1 MSIFRGSAETEEDS
15 MKNKRQNKIL
25 ELISER
31 EIGTQ
36 EELAALLKEAGFRVT
51 QATISRDIREL
62 RITKMPIEKG
72 RQRYV
77 SIQRDDPTDTDR
89 ERYKRIL
96 KDAIVSMDTAQNILV
111 VRTNAGMAMAVA
123 AAIDGI
129 RFSSIVGSLAGDDTV
144 FLAVKSKEEA
154 EMILRRIETVTEE
167 A

>member
-1 MSIFRGSAETEEDS
+1 MSIFRSSAETEEDS

-36 EELAALLKEAGFRVT
+36 EELATLLKEAGFRVT

>member
-1 MSIFRGSAETEEDS
+1 MSIFRSSAETEEDS

>member
-15 MKNKRQNKIL
+15 MKNKRQHKIL

>member
-1 MSIFRGSAETEEDS
+1 MSIFRSSAETEEDS

-111 VRTNAGMAMAVA
+111 VRTNAGMAMAVG